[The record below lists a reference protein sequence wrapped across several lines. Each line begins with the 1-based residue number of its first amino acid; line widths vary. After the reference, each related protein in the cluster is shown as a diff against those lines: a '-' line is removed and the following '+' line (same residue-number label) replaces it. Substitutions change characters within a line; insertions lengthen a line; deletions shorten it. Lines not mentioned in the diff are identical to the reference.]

1 MHLRPYVPHDISA
14 LASIE
19 ASVNLEDP
27 LSLYMTKNIKKYP
40 TSYRTGCVRFL
51 RTKLLMP
58 GTVGWVIETDEGDEI
73 PDGVGGDGKSDGGGG
88 GVGYLGAE
96 GDGEGGAE
104 LVADRGGKE

>member
-1 MHLRPYVPHDISA
+1 MYLRPYAPHDISA

-58 GTVGWVIETDEGDEI
+58 GTVGWVIGTDEGDEI
-73 PDGVGGDGKSDGGGG
+73 PDGVGGDGKSDGGEV
-88 GVGYLGAE
+88 VGWAIWERKGT
-96 GDGEGGAE
+96 GR
-104 LVADRGGKE
+104 VAQNW

>member
-1 MHLRPYVPHDISA
+1 MHLRPYTPHDISA

-73 PDGVGGDGKSDGGGG
+73 PDGVGGDGKSDGGEV
-88 GVGYLGAE
+88 VGWAIWERKGT
-96 GDGEGGAE
+96 GR
-104 LVADRGGKE
+104 VARNW